1 MFYFSWVSA
10 SVLALTLSL
19 LIGSPSSAQ
28 TTDPVLTA
36 TDSQAA
42 QQAQKLLQR
51 AVRAYQAKGEQ
62 ALAAF
67 SRAGEFIDGANYVYV
82 INLKGSMLAS
92 GGSSS
97 ALIGRDV
104 SDMVDASGKPFF
116 REMIQGA
123 QTSGSGQIEY
133 RWLNRVD
140 NKVEKKIAYYQRVN
154 DKILAVGF
162 YVPHASPAQA
172 KTLLDEA
179 ALAIQSDPD
188 KAFTAFNNLSGRF
201 IQDDLY
207 VFVVD
212 LGDTRFR
219 AHGANPRLVGTKS
232 LNLRSPKG
240 RLVIRDMIQLVKA
253 KDQGE
258 LVYDW
263 NNPVTHQLETKHTL
277 VRKVGNYL
285 LGVGYYTQ

>member
-1 MFYFSWVSA
+1 MSYFS
-10 SVLALTLSL
+10 LAAALAMAL
-19 LIGSPSSAQ
+19 LIGSPSGAQ
-28 TTDPVLTA
+28 TLDPSLAA

-42 QQAQKLLQR
+42 LQAQKLLQR
-51 AVRAYQAKGEQ
+51 AVHAYQANGDQ

-67 SRAGEFIDGANYVYV
+67 SRAGEFIDGAYYVYV
-82 INLKGSMLAS
+82 ISLKGSMLAS

-123 QTSGSGQIEY
+123 RTAGSGQIEY

-140 NKVEKKIAYYQRVN
+140 NKVEKKITYYQRVD

-162 YVPHASPAQA
+162 YAPHASPAQA
-172 KTLLDEA
+172 KALLDEA
-179 ALAIQSDPD
+179 ALAIKSDPD
-188 KAFTAFNNLSGRF
+188 KAFAAFNNLSGRF

-212 LGDTRFR
+212 LNETRFR
-219 AHGANPRLVGTKS
+219 AHGADPRLVGTNGMS
-232 LNLRSPKG
+232 LRSPKG
-240 RLVIRDMIQLVKA
+240 KLVIQEMIQLLKT
-253 KDQGE
+253 KEQGE

-263 NNPVTHQLETKHTL
+263 NNPVTHQIETKHTL
-277 VRKVGNYL
+277 VRKVGTYL
-285 LGVGYYTQ
+285 VGVGYYTR